1 MKYIKLFENWNS
13 EVFYR
18 MTQRP
23 EGDGAE
29 EFEITQSYKEHFWG
43 SSIVSEFLTKKG
55 YPNQRKSVNFMD
67 AVAFSEYK
75 DGFKNVYGENKYN
88 IKIDD
93 NYHLGWS
100 YELGISDIF
109 YKFDMLKKYLNLTK
123 DSITYQKLENIGH
136 LNCRFVFSYKSYDE
150 LEENE
155 KEVLETIY
163 EFLVSECLI
172 GQGTIDDLKS
182 SPLWSRYKLFG
193 WTEGKVLFSKYKE
206 PIIDKPKVDLTN
218 KKLTT
223 NDYKSTSVSPD
234 RISQFVKYM
243 GLKMKTLSRE
253 ELLSHLRDWS
263 GN

>member
-13 EVFYR
+13 EIFYR

-43 SSIVSEFLTKKG
+43 SSIVNEFLTEKG

-75 DGFKNVYGENKYN
+75 DFFKNVYGQNKYN

-100 YELGISDIF
+100 FEIAISDIF
-109 YKFDMLKKYLNLTK
+109 YKCHMLKNYLNLTK
-123 DSITYQKLENIGH
+123 DSITYQKLENIKH
-136 LNCRFVFSYKSYDE
+136 LKTGFMFGSKSYDE
-150 LEENE
+150 LEDNE

-163 EFLVSECLI
+163 EFLVSEYLI

-182 SPLWSRYKLFG
+182 SPLWGKYKLFG
-193 WTEGKVLFSKYKE
+193 WTEGKVLFSQYKE
-206 PIIDKPKVDLTN
+206 PIIVKPKVEPTN

-223 NDYKSTSVSPD
+223 NDYESMGVSQD
-234 RISQFVKYM
+234 RIPQFVKYM

-253 ELLSHLRDWS
+253 ELLSHLRDWN